1 MEVDQFGWYKT
12 GKVFGDLVSGS
23 TSEKNIG
30 AKVHSKIYAWTKNR
44 VRKVTER
51 SEIRFRIV
59 FVLKIVTYAGRLF
72 LGARNPKLDT
82 IWTKFDNGVSF
93 RTWLWAIFAT
103 TNIFRLRLN
112 KFSAILRI
120 IDHTKC

>member
-30 AKVHSKIYAWTKNR
+30 AKVHSKIYASTKNR

-72 LGARNPKLDT
+72 LGGPEPETRHD
-82 IWTKFDNGVSF
+82 
-93 RTWLWAIFAT
+93 
-103 TNIFRLRLN
+103 LN
-112 KFSAILRI
+112 KIR
-120 IDHTKC
+120 